1 MLKRKVKNT
10 LQNDCRQS
18 SRTDV
23 IAPSREV
30 LKHSVTVNPQANYSC
45 SGNKP
50 ILSPLNLPKSS
61 QTHLLRHSNRTSNLE
76 AISKNKSNYI
86 AISSSCLKSTSLVKQ
101 HLPTLS
107 DSITNKVRTDNIFKN
122 SNYNQLVN
130 SNKKAQLKGEKS
142 SQYSVKSKLIN
153 LTEHKN
159 IKKESST
166 VVHNGIFL
174 KNCKANKKEN
184 MATSEFNSP
193 SKSIK
198 SDVVKTSSNQ
208 ELDSSVVKKEICKKP
223 ISQNVEKEEC
233 LKSKVTKNNNFVEFG
248 SNKINVKTFEECNK
262 NMVSENTQIG
272 SCINNKLSDNSNVQ
286 TLKGEVPTDIKK
298 VHDNPRKEFASPSV
312 SLNEGGVFPH
322 KDFSLEKTLED
333 MSKSEV
339 SELTLEEDE
348 AVKARD
354 TSPDGRF
361 LKFEEEIGRGSF
373 KTVYKG
379 LDTSTGVAVAW
390 CELQER
396 LNKSERQRFREEAEM
411 LKGLQHPNIVRFF
424 DYWEVNT
431 AKRKY
436 LVLIT
441 ELMTSGTLK
450 TYLRRFKKINLKV
463 LKSWCRQILK
473 GLNFLHSRSPP
484 IIHRDLKCDN
494 IFITGTTGSVKIGDL
509 GLATLKNRSFAKSVI
524 GTPEF
529 MAPEMYEEHYDE
541 SVDVYAFGMC
551 MLELATSEYP
561 YSECSGP
568 AQIYKKVTSGV
579 PPQSFD
585 RIETTEL
592 KEIIGMCIRV
602 KKEER
607 PSVKDLLQLDFFQ
620 EDIGI
625 KVEFVNREESIVNT
639 NKKVELRLRVLD
651 PKKRKD
657 KHKENEAIQF
667 EFGIE
672 CDNPDEVAQAMALS
686 GIIMEEDV
694 RIVALLIRN
703 QIASLVRERQQHF
716 HNQQLQ
722 IQQIQHIQHNQ
733 EQLSSQQESVS
744 VQQQIS
750 NVPSLS
756 QNVHSFSQTV
766 HTVQSLPPIIQ
777 SVPPISQSIQA
788 VQNMHI
794 SQPIQNVSSQILP
807 TMQNS
812 SHSVIQQGQNITSVS
827 TQITQPL
834 QSLNHQNNEMTSLS
848 QKALTQVSSVSQQI
862 PNFQTGAQVIVSQQT
877 NQQTSKSNQFVN
889 PIIQQS
895 QQMPQPVNTSS
906 QIVQDLNS
914 QIQTSQ
920 PLVKTSVSQSVPPC
934 QILHSKSNTQISS
947 NVQQI
952 SSQANSNQLSQ
963 ISSSETNPQ
972 SVSQSST
979 LPQSIIQ
986 SMHSHIQP
994 VQISTSCGAVPQIFQ
1009 SSQSVAQQMPSIQ
1022 QRFQGI
1028 SQQLQ
1033 NQPLTHQLQQSQ
1045 HVFQQNQNIS
1055 QQNQNISQ
1063 HLKQAQNVIQHSS
1076 SQQIPQSLS
1085 QQLQVSTVSQQL
1097 HQDQSFPQ
1105 HQQQDQSISQH
1116 LHPGSS
1122 ASQQSSQEQSVLHFP
1137 SQSVSQKLQD
1147 QSTSHHVQ
1155 QSSNL
1160 SQGQALSQQLQHEQS
1175 FLQQNPQ
1182 EQSVTLIQQLEQPV
1196 SQHQLLQD
1204 HTSSHHLQQG
1214 QSLPHDLNQEQSTIC
1229 QQFTQGQSAPNQIF
1243 GQSLKQKQSQNTQQ
1257 LQDGQCMSQ
1266 QFHHDQGTIQ
1276 HQLPQ
1281 GQSLTLQ
1288 VHQGHVSQQLSE
1300 NQSLSQHLLQG
1311 QSSQVFGQSVS
1322 QQLQG
1327 QSGSQQQSQG
1337 QPPSQQQ
1344 LSQGQLLSQ
1353 QHLLQGQVISQQQL
1367 PQEQIL
1373 SHQQLLQGQSLS
1385 QQQLLQGQQ
1394 PFSQQQL
1401 PQGPQTFS
1409 QQQLLQGQQ
1418 NLSQQQFQG
1427 QQNLSQQQLQGQQNL
1442 SQQQLQGQQNL
1453 SQQQLQGQ
1461 QNLSQQQFQGQQN
1474 LSQQQLQGQQN
1485 FPQQQFQGQQN
1496 LSQQQFQ
1503 GQQNLSQ
1510 QQLQG
1515 QQNCPQQQFQ
1525 GQQNLSQQQLQ
1536 GQQNLSQQQLQ
1547 GQQNLSQQQLQGQ
1560 PLSQLVQGQTSHH
1573 SQQDIFFSQQLQ
1585 QGQFIPLQLQNQ
1597 TVLQHNQSIPYQSH
1611 QIQSTP
1617 QHLHQSVSQQ
1627 PQSTS
1632 QTQHSNLQQTKHSDS
1647 VLQQFQ
1653 DQSVLQQ
1660 LQQDQSVMHQLQNT
1674 QPTSQVSCHS
1684 IPHTQYSQN
1693 PQQIHQISQQFQQN
1707 QPVVSQFYNPQ
1718 LPVSHSV
1725 QEQSFAQSL
1734 QTQLQSSHSA
1744 IQQGRNSHSLQMAS
1758 SMYQQ
1763 DQASVSQQI
1772 PSHSLSQLQTSH
1784 FLPPSVQTTHSISQ
1798 HLQASQNM
1806 TQNQSISNQS
1816 HVVQP
1821 APDEAVMSNPISQH
1835 IPVMQVVSQQAL
1847 TQQIQS
1853 TQFIHHVPQEQSQ
1866 QIPAELSKLN
1876 EKLTSQALIHGEDPY
1891 NQIELLSPSNL
1902 SHVMPIENTNFENQE
1917 KKLSVQDNDA
1927 YLQQYASQTEEI
1939 SCALLGIDS
1948 ASEQSDISESTREH
1962 CKMERKRIGKRKK
1975 IQDRFPKL
1983 TVLSVE
1989 KGTTVECQ
1997 LESTKEKT
2005 VTFKFDTSDMI
2016 PAEICNNLVITNLL
2030 AEKHASL
2037 FIEQIQEIVHQLKEN
2052 PDKIPIVHMQDVS
2065 STLSSPTMQRKYSQE
2080 QFDGEQIRRPSIDSQ
2095 EEITTENKILDFESA
2110 GSSSPSHQLHI
2121 HNAIQVGSRFLVSTV
2136 VDENYEN
2143 TLSSQVSAMSK
2154 DSGMGTSVQTPDS
2167 TITSADNTVNGN
2179 LISSYQNT
2187 MDSSG
2192 RPIGLDFGNGVGN
2205 SSNTFI
2211 QYQQQRPHVP
2221 DLTSLQQKLAQL
2233 TTSGN
2238 ICLIPNTNVCLDG
2251 ILGECNQIISSQNIQ
2266 NLSSNIINSP
2276 ICQVVEH
2283 VIEQAENISETQTPS
2298 SPKHHTSKSAV
2309 DPITGNCGSLFT
2321 THSLTHSL
2329 YYSIP
2334 LKLTSG
2340 QQEGSIR
2347 KLTVATNL
2355 EDLKLELQKLH
2366 NSNISSV
2373 SLKANIEQGLQ
2384 AIFSQTVPAQT
2395 ITTPAHSQPQVLSYV
2410 QPPSIPI
2417 SQISG
2422 YGVLS
2427 DYPLVQSSGHFQNA
2441 LEASSISSSTVI
2453 TPLSDNKS
2461 SRFHVIAVKD
2471 DPLKESMQFDHSIYS
2486 RRDDYQDTKGPNE
2499 DSLTSV
2505 IKTGRFHVTTLKD
2518 EVPQTSQH
2526 NNNTLRCDANANLIE
2541 TTKILRD
2548 KSSQIPSNILKRE
2561 EEVRWEETQVGCR
2574 LSFLPASPRA
2584 FSPSHPNLLKSIGDA
2599 RIRPTLLSSTCGGEA
2614 EKTRWKEGAV
2624 FPCPDPGNFLGKP
2637 KDTSLEQALV
2647 HVMRGILAGQTDPG
2661 RPLPP
2666 WSIRVKEAGVQTKK
2680 LAFRNAG
2687 TNTPRQAPAMAT
2699 GWQEGQSERC
2709 GGSDGSSG
2717 GGACVSLPS
2726 HGSGHEPRKT
2736 RAAAKPETA
2745 NDVTF
2750 RSDHK
2755 SVLEY
2760 GRSLPLGQ
2768 FLTALA
2774 GEDRGPCDREE
2785 ASVYDA
2791 YLQRLL
2797 IRQRRERE
2805 ELERRHRRELES
2817 FRRERR
2823 AEELDARSLPEPP
2836 PGCSASHARPR
2847 ASRPDRLT
2855 FETSSGSILSVG
2867 GRASAPAAEGAGGP
2881 WEVDPPASSARPG
2894 NATLTE
2900 DLLRLVRGLGAG
2912 TDPAP
2917 GDGGR
2922 GVTLDQMKE
2931 MRLTETSPRSLFS
2944 PSSPSA
2950 GSRPFRPPGAR
2961 SEGAAVSWSTTD
2973 RPYVA
2978 SSASFRFPARRGR

>member
-30 LKHSVTVNPQANYSC
+30 LKHSITVNPQANYSC

-76 AISKNKSNYI
+76 AITKNKSDYL

-107 DSITNKVRTDNIFKN
+107 DSITNKVRTNIFKN
-122 SNYNQLVN
+122 SNYNQLGN
-130 SNKKAQLKGEKS
+130 SNTKAQLKGEKS
-142 SQYSVKSKLIN
+142 SQYSVKSKLTN

-159 IKKESST
+159 IKKESSA
-166 VVHNGIFL
+166 VVHNGMFL

-198 SDVVKTSSNQ
+198 SDVGKTSANQ

-223 ISQNVEKEEC
+223 ISQNIEKEEC

-248 SNKINVKTFEECNK
+248 SNKINAKTFEECNK
-262 NMVSENTQIG
+262 NMISENIQIG
-272 SCINNKLSDNSNVQ
+272 SCINNKLSDNSNLQ

-298 VHDNPRKEFASPSV
+298 VHDNPRKESASPSV

-431 AKRKY
+431 TKRKY

-812 SHSVIQQGQNITSVS
+812 SHSVIQQGQNMTSVS

-834 QSLNHQNNEMTSLS
+834 QSLNHQNNEIASLS
-848 QKALTQVSSVSQQI
+848 QKVSSVSQQI

-914 QIQTSQ
+914 QMQTSQ
-920 PLVKTSVSQSVPPC
+920 PLVKASVSQSVSPC

-947 NVQQI
+947 
-952 SSQANSNQLSQ
+952 QANSNQLSQ
-963 ISSSETNPQ
+963 IPSSETNPQ

-979 LPQSIIQ
+979 LPQSVQ

-994 VQISTSCGAVPQIFQ
+994 VQISTSCGSVPQIFQ
-1009 SSQSVAQQMPSIQ
+1009 SSQSVQQMSSIPSIQ
-1022 QRFQGI
+1022 QTF
-1028 SQQLQ
+1028 QLQ

-1055 QQNQNISQ
+1055 Q
-1063 HLKQAQNVIQHSS
+1063 HLKQTQNVIQHSS
-1076 SQQIPQSLS
+1076 SQQIPQSLP
-1085 QQLQVSTVSQQL
+1085 QQL

-1116 LHPGSS
+1116 LRSGSS
-1122 ASQQSSQEQSVLHFP
+1122 ASQQSSQEQSALHFS

-1160 SQGQALSQQLQHEQS
+1160 AQGQALSQQLQHEQS
-1175 FLQQNPQ
+1175 FLQQNSQ
-1182 EQSVTLIQQLEQPV
+1182 EQPITCIQQSEQPV
-1196 SQHQLLQD
+1196 SQHQLPQD
-1204 HTSSHHLQQG
+1204 HASSHHLQQG
-1214 QSLPHDLNQEQSTIC
+1214 QSLPHDLNQDQSTIC

-1243 GQSLKQKQSQNTQQ
+1243 GQSIMQKQSQTTQQ

-1266 QFHHDQGTIQ
+1266 QFHHDQAAIQ

-1281 GQSLTLQ
+1281 GQSLPLQ
-1288 VHQGHVSQQLSE
+1288 VHQGHVSQQLSD

-1367 PQEQIL
+1367 SQEQIL

-1385 QQQLLQGQQ
+1385 QQKLLQGQS

-1401 PQGPQTFS
+1401 PQGQQTFS

-1427 QQNLSQQQLQGQQNL
+1427 QQNF
-1442 SQQQLQGQQNL
+1442 

-1485 FPQQQFQGQQN
+1485 P
-1496 LSQQQFQ
+1496 
-1503 GQQNLSQ
+1503 SQ

-1515 QQNCPQQQFQ
+1515 QQNPSQQHLQ
-1525 GQQNLSQQQLQ
+1525 GQQNPSQQQLQGQQNPSQQQLQ

-1560 PLSQLVQGQTSHH
+1560 PLSQLVQGQTSRH

-1597 TVLQHNQSIPYQSH
+1597 TVLQHNQSIPFQSH

-1617 QHLHQSVSQQ
+1617 QHLHQSVSQ

-1660 LQQDQSVMHQLQNT
+1660 LQQDQSAMHQLQNT
-1674 QPTSQVSCHS
+1674 QPTSQVSCYS

-1693 PQQIHQISQQFQQN
+1693 PQQMHQISQQFQQN
-1707 QPVVSQFYNPQ
+1707 QPVVSQFYNSQ

-1725 QEQSFAQSL
+1725 QQQSFAQSL

-1744 IQQGRNSHSLQMAS
+1744 IQQGQTSHSLQMAS

-1784 FLPPSVQTTHSISQ
+1784 FLSPSVQTTHSISQ

-1806 TQNQSISNQS
+1806 TPLQNQSISNQS

-1876 EKLTSQALIHGEDPY
+1876 EKLTSQALIHSEDPY

-1902 SHVMPIENTNFENQE
+1902 SNVMSIENTNFENQE
-1917 KKLSVQDNDA
+1917 KKLSVQDNEV

-2005 VTFKFDTSDMI
+2005 VTFKFDTSDMV
-2016 PAEICNNLVITNLL
+2016 PAEICNNLVSNNV
-2030 AEKHASL
+2030 
-2037 FIEQIQEIVHQLKEN
+2037 FI
-2052 PDKIPIVHMQDVS
+2052 
-2065 STLSSPTMQRKYSQE
+2065 
-2080 QFDGEQIRRPSIDSQ
+2080 
-2095 EEITTENKILDFESA
+2095 
-2110 GSSSPSHQLHI
+2110 
-2121 HNAIQVGSRFLVSTV
+2121 
-2136 VDENYEN
+2136 
-2143 TLSSQVSAMSK
+2143 
-2154 DSGMGTSVQTPDS
+2154 
-2167 TITSADNTVNGN
+2167 
-2179 LISSYQNT
+2179 
-2187 MDSSG
+2187 
-2192 RPIGLDFGNGVGN
+2192 
-2205 SSNTFI
+2205 
-2211 QYQQQRPHVP
+2211 
-2221 DLTSLQQKLAQL
+2221 
-2233 TTSGN
+2233 
-2238 ICLIPNTNVCLDG
+2238 
-2251 ILGECNQIISSQNIQ
+2251 
-2266 NLSSNIINSP
+2266 
-2276 ICQVVEH
+2276 
-2283 VIEQAENISETQTPS
+2283 
-2298 SPKHHTSKSAV
+2298 
-2309 DPITGNCGSLFT
+2309 
-2321 THSLTHSL
+2321 
-2329 YYSIP
+2329 
-2334 LKLTSG
+2334 
-2340 QQEGSIR
+2340 
-2347 KLTVATNL
+2347 
-2355 EDLKLELQKLH
+2355 
-2366 NSNISSV
+2366 
-2373 SLKANIEQGLQ
+2373 
-2384 AIFSQTVPAQT
+2384 
-2395 ITTPAHSQPQVLSYV
+2395 
-2410 QPPSIPI
+2410 
-2417 SQISG
+2417 
-2422 YGVLS
+2422 
-2427 DYPLVQSSGHFQNA
+2427 
-2441 LEASSISSSTVI
+2441 
-2453 TPLSDNKS
+2453 
-2461 SRFHVIAVKD
+2461 
-2471 DPLKESMQFDHSIYS
+2471 
-2486 RRDDYQDTKGPNE
+2486 
-2499 DSLTSV
+2499 
-2505 IKTGRFHVTTLKD
+2505 
-2518 EVPQTSQH
+2518 
-2526 NNNTLRCDANANLIE
+2526 
-2541 TTKILRD
+2541 
-2548 KSSQIPSNILKRE
+2548 
-2561 EEVRWEETQVGCR
+2561 
-2574 LSFLPASPRA
+2574 
-2584 FSPSHPNLLKSIGDA
+2584 
-2599 RIRPTLLSSTCGGEA
+2599 
-2614 EKTRWKEGAV
+2614 
-2624 FPCPDPGNFLGKP
+2624 FPVMHE
-2637 KDTSLEQALV
+2637 LEQYF
-2647 HVMRGILAGQTDPG
+2647 D
-2661 RPLPP
+2661 
-2666 WSIRVKEAGVQTKK
+2666 K
-2680 LAFRNAG
+2680 
-2687 TNTPRQAPAMAT
+2687 
-2699 GWQEGQSERC
+2699 
-2709 GGSDGSSG
+2709 
-2717 GGACVSLPS
+2717 
-2726 HGSGHEPRKT
+2726 
-2736 RAAAKPETA
+2736 
-2745 NDVTF
+2745 
-2750 RSDHK
+2750 HK
-2755 SVLEY
+2755 
-2760 GRSLPLGQ
+2760 
-2768 FLTALA
+2768 
-2774 GEDRGPCDREE
+2774 
-2785 ASVYDA
+2785 
-2791 YLQRLL
+2791 
-2797 IRQRRERE
+2797 
-2805 ELERRHRRELES
+2805 
-2817 FRRERR
+2817 
-2823 AEELDARSLPEPP
+2823 
-2836 PGCSASHARPR
+2836 
-2847 ASRPDRLT
+2847 
-2855 FETSSGSILSVG
+2855 
-2867 GRASAPAAEGAGGP
+2867 
-2881 WEVDPPASSARPG
+2881 
-2894 NATLTE
+2894 
-2900 DLLRLVRGLGAG
+2900 
-2912 TDPAP
+2912 
-2917 GDGGR
+2917 
-2922 GVTLDQMKE
+2922 
-2931 MRLTETSPRSLFS
+2931 
-2944 PSSPSA
+2944 
-2950 GSRPFRPPGAR
+2950 
-2961 SEGAAVSWSTTD
+2961 
-2973 RPYVA
+2973 
-2978 SSASFRFPARRGR
+2978 